1 MERRYKNTI
10 MKKLLIFSTFL
21 TLLFSCSTTEK
32 TAYIDMDKMFNEFEL
47 TKQKKAEYE
56 NVLNKRKEV
65 GDKERLRLQQAY
77 NSLSEIKNPPKSEVE
92 KFQIDRQIFEQKMQ
106 EDEQQNKAMDDQ
118 YTSEIWK
125 QLNQYIE
132 DFRKE
137 EGYTYLFIKN
147 NIVADESKDVSK
159 EAVDF
164 VNKRFKG
171 EK

>member
-1 MERRYKNTI
+1 
-10 MKKLLIFSTFL
+10 MKKMIILLAVITSMM
-21 TLLFSCSTTEK
+21 SCSGGDK
-32 TAYIDMDKMFNEFEL
+32 TAFIDVDKVFNDFEL

-56 NVLNKRKEV
+56 NTLSKRKEIT
-65 GDKERLRLQQAY
+65 DKEKLRLQQVY
-77 NSLSEIKNPPKSEVE
+77 KTLSETKNPDKKEVE
-92 KFQIDRQIFEQKMQ
+92 QFQIDRQLFEQKMQ

-137 EGYTYLFIKN
+137 EGYTYLFIKS

-159 EAVDF
+159 EASEF
-164 VNKRFKG
+164 VNKKFKG

>member
-1 MERRYKNTI
+1 
-10 MKKLLIFSTFL
+10 MKKLFI
-21 TLLFSCSTTEK
+21 LLAVVTSLYSCGGADK
-32 TAYIDMDKMFNEFEL
+32 TAFIDVDKVFNEFEL

-56 NVLNKRKEV
+56 NTISKRKEIT
-65 GDKERLRLQQAY
+65 DKEKLRLQQVY
-77 NSLSEIKNPPKSEVE
+77 KMLSETKAPDKKEVE
-92 KFQIDRQIFEQKMQ
+92 KFQIDRQIFEQKLQ

-137 EGYTYLFIKN
+137 EGYTYLFIKS
-147 NIVADESKDVSK
+147 NIVADEAKDVSK
-159 EAVDF
+159 AATEF
-164 VNKRFKG
+164 VNKKFKG